1 MGRDF
6 CDPTG
11 HLPKEKVADAVR
23 CLGENPL
30 QSEILDLTKK
40 IKGQAL
46 SFQQFEEVVKT
57 CKNMSQIKHLIC
69 SEESGEGL
77 TKESFDML
85 MEHIVVNDD
94 GMVRIADIVHLL
106 EQK

>member
-1 MGRDF
+1 M
-6 CDPTG
+6 
-11 HLPKEKVADAVR
+11 
-23 CLGENPL
+23 
-30 QSEILDLTKK
+30 
-40 IKGQAL
+40 
-46 SFQQFEEVVKT
+46 SFLCF
-57 CKNMSQIKHLIC
+57 NAFLLL
-69 SEESGEGL
+69 GEGL